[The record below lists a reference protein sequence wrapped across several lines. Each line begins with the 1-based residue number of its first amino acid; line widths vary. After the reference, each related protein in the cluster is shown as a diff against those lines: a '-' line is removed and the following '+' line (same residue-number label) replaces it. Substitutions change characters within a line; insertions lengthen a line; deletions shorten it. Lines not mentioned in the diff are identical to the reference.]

1 MAGQTVMDEAMLLRG
16 SVSIGMRLHQVLRNA
31 IVRAELEPGAALS
44 EAEIAGRYGVSRQ
57 PVREAFIRLAQEGLV
72 EIRPQ
77 RGTYVK
83 KIVAAEVFDA
93 RFVREVLEVAI
104 AREAARCIDHEG
116 INCLRDLLL
125 AQRKART
132 NAEFLAVDEAMHQ
145 KIAQIARR
153 ESAWQ
158 VIDQIKAQ
166 MDRVRYLSYN
176 ELNPADRLIA
186 QHEEI
191 VEAIAAHDPEAAEAA
206 VRGHMADLLT
216 QVPALAERYPDLF
229 ARE

>member
-1 MAGQTVMDEAMLLRG
+1 MAERTDVDEGMFLRG
-16 SVSIGMRLHQVLRNA
+16 SVSIGMRLHQVLRHA

-83 KIVAAEVFDA
+83 RIVATEVFNA

-104 AREAARCIDHEG
+104 ARQAAKCIDRDG
-116 INCLRDLLL
+116 IDCLRTSILE
-125 AQRKART
+125 QRKART
-132 NAEFLAVDEAMHQ
+132 NAEFLAADEAMHQ
-145 KIAQIARR
+145 QIAKIAGL

-191 VEAIAAHDPEAAEAA
+191 VEAIAASDPEAAEAA
-206 VRGHMADLLT
+206 VRAHMADLLT

-229 ARE
+229 TKE